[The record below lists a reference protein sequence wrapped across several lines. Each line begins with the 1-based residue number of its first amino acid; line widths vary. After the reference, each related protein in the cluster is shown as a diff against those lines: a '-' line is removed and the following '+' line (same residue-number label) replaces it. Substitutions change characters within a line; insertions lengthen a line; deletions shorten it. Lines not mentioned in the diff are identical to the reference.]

1 MNGLVRKMRKGR
13 IPSALQ
19 EWISIAAM
27 VILTVAFVVLVFA
40 LTDRDTGIMLRAAA
54 VIFAVAFWGI
64 LYIFQ
69 LICRR
74 RFVYFSDE
82 ICTNLDNL
90 IQNEGVQAF
99 NLEEET
105 LSSKVQMKLNQ
116 LYDVTNAATQESGE
130 QKQAVQRIV
139 SDISHQLKTPIA
151 NIKMYADTVT
161 NPQVPE
167 EKRLFFLDG
176 LQNQVEK
183 LDFLIQ
189 VLTKISRLENGQIV
203 LKAERQAFYPTL
215 TQALSGVT
223 MPAEKKGITV
233 NVACDETL
241 ELYHDTKWTAE
252 ALFNLLENAVKYT
265 PEGGRVSVSA
275 EQWEMYTKIE
285 IADTGIGISET
296 HINDIFK
303 RFYRESKVHSTPG
316 IGVGLYLAREIIGKE
331 QGYIKVASQEGEGS
345 VFSVFLPNQAG

>member
-1 MNGLVRKMRKGR
+1 MNGPVKGMRKR
-13 IPSALQ
+13 QVSTVLQ
-19 EWISIAAM
+19 EWISIAVM
-27 VILTVAFVVLVFA
+27 SILTAAFAVLVFA
-40 LTDRDTGIMLRAAA
+40 LTDRDTGMMLRAAA
-54 VIFAVAFWGI
+54 IIFAVAFWGI
-64 LYIFQ
+64 FYVFQ

-74 RFVYFSDE
+74 RFVSFADE
-82 ICTNLDNL
+82 LCSSLDSL
-90 IQNEGVQAF
+90 IQNEGIQSF

-116 LYDVTNAATQESGE
+116 LYDITNAATQESSE
-130 QKQAVQRIV
+130 QKQAVQRII

-176 LQNQVEK
+176 LQNQVKK

-203 LKAERQAFYPTL
+203 LKAERQVFYPTL
-215 TQALSGVT
+215 AQAISGIT

-233 NVACDETL
+233 NVVCDETL

-265 PEGGRVSVSA
+265 PEGGKVSVSA

-285 IADTGIGISET
+285 IADTGIGVSET

-331 QGYIKVASQEGEGS
+331 QGYIKVASREGEGS

>member
-1 MNGLVRKMRKGR
+1 MPEHHSGFVWQKRVSVGLM
-13 IPSALQ
+13 AL
-19 EWISIAAM
+19 
-27 VILTVAFVVLVFA
+27 LTLAFLVLAFA
-40 LTDRDTGIMLRAAA
+40 LTESGKDTVLRVSA
-54 VIFAVAFWGI
+54 VIFALAFWGI
-64 LYIFQ
+64 FYVFQ

-74 RFVYFSDE
+74 RFVAFSDE
-82 ICTNLDNL
+82 LCSNLDSL
-90 IQNEGVQAF
+90 IRNEGVQDF

-116 LYDVTNAATQESGE
+116 LYDVTNAAIQESGE

-151 NIKMYADTVT
+151 NIRMYADTVT

-167 EKRLFFLDG
+167 EKRRFFLDG

-189 VLTKISRLENGQIV
+189 VLTKISRLENGQIA
-203 LKAERQAFYPTL
+203 LKPERQAFYPTL
-215 TQALSGVT
+215 AQALSGIT
-223 MPAEKKGITV
+223 MPAEKKRITV
-233 NVACDETL
+233 NVACDEAL

-285 IADTGIGISET
+285 IADTGIGVSEE

-331 QGYIKVASQEGEGS
+331 QGYIKVASREGEGS